1 MIPYMSSEK
10 SSNMAKRLRDRVND
24 DINKFTFTNLDTN
37 NDSFVNV
44 GEIFTWLE
52 SFSKKVTKEEFL
64 TSQLDYV
71 SAFKRGQENSQWG
84 KPMDYETF
92 KLYWTLYFVS
102 DARIFHE
109 VFDEN
114 GNGIMDEDDWNRMQ
128 IWSSVLFNTCIPG
141 KELDDFVKILNW
153 VLTDKLQEEPT
164 FDNLYCLTT
173 IEYFA
178 ISFSATTCE

>member
-1 MIPYMSSEK
+1 MKLLSIFVGFAVSAVVSQFDEIKDHLRLSGEKMIPYMSSQK
-10 SSNMAKRLRDRVND
+10 SLSIAKRLQEQVND
-24 DINKFTFTNLDTN
+24 DLYKFPFTNLDTN
-37 NDSFVNV
+37 NDSFVDI

-71 SAFKRGQENSQWG
+71 AAFKRGQEKSLWG

-114 GNGIMDEDDWNRMQ
+114 GNGIMDDDDWNRMQ
-128 IWSSVLFNTCIPG
+128 SGAV
-141 KELDDFVKILNW
+141 
-153 VLTDKLQEEPT
+153 
-164 FDNLYCLTT
+164 
-173 IEYFA
+173 
-178 ISFSATTCE
+178 